1 VNDALAD
8 PTAPSRGE
16 RWRIRRW
23 LALVA
28 FVFAAQIILLLAFG
42 EKHFEPAR
50 TVKNVPHLA
59 LAQNSADRIA
69 LDDPTL
75 FALPHANDFAAA
87 IWLRT
92 PTVQPP
98 SFRWTEPPRWLPL
111 NPQNLGAV
119 FSQFMDTNRFA
130 EFQLDFKPPPEFA
143 TPVVQLEPAFAEK
156 STLRFEGDLAKRPL
170 LAMSDLP
177 SWPYPDVI
185 APSRVRVLVNT
196 AGDVVSAVLLPSA
209 DVEEAAAHYS
219 DADRRALEL
228 ARAARFAP
236 ATQPTVG
243 LMIFNWRTVA
253 PPATSTPAGTP

>member
-8 PTAPSRGE
+8 PTPPRHGE
-16 RWRIRRW
+16 GWRLRRW
-23 LALVA
+23 LALVTL
-28 FVFAAQIILLLAFG
+28 VFAAQILLLLAFG
-42 EKHFEPAR
+42 EKHFDPAR
-50 TVKNVPHLA
+50 AVKNVPHLA

-92 PTVQPP
+92 PAVQPP

-111 NPQNLGAV
+111 NAQNLGAG

-170 LAMSDLP
+170 LAVPDLP

-185 APSRVRVLVNT
+185 APSRVRVVVNS

-219 DADRRALEL
+219 GADQRALEL
-228 ARAARFAP
+228 ARSARFAT
-236 ATQPTVG
+236 AAQSAVG

-253 PPATSTPAGTP
+253 PPVTNAPDGTP